1 MTIIDIQT
9 KNGSEAEQKTV
20 GLLQGL
26 LRKYDLSA
34 YFFTHEVIVASGVI
48 PHSHPV
54 LTLNTRHN
62 ANIDRLLSTFLHEQI
77 HWFATQNE
85 SKVRRAIE
93 ELKTKYPNIPK
104 APPEGSSDEF
114 SSYLHLI
121 INWLELQADKKF
133 LGHERAYELISQS
146 DVYPGIYKIVLNEE
160 SSLEAILGR
169 YSLVI

>member
-1 MTIIDIQT
+1 MATINIQT
-9 KNGSEAEQKTV
+9 KNGSEAELKTV
-20 GLLQGL
+20 ALLQDL
-26 LRKYDLSA
+26 LQKYDLSA

-62 ANIDRLLSTFLHEQI
+62 ANVDRLLSTFLHEQI
-77 HWFATQNE
+77 HWFATLNE
-85 SKVRRAIE
+85 SNMRLAID
-93 ELKTKYPNIPK
+93 ELKMKYPDIPK

-133 LGHERAYELISQS
+133 LGRERAYELISQQ
-146 DVYPGIYKIVLNEE
+146 DVYPGIYKTVLSEE

-169 YSLVI
+169 YSLTI